1 MSLLSESLTSKVCY
15 PLHSLFPFLFLLPI
29 LSHSLDT
36 AEKNTLEE
44 RLRDCISLQDMTTQ
58 VKELES
64 KHQADLEKERTE
76 ISRLKTE
83 MEKLKKTKEAEIQ
96 QVIAATKDEVD
107 REKELTQ
114 KNRDLLEIAERK
126 TESLTGKAQ
135 EWESELARINAD
147 LSSKSQTLFLF

>member
-1 MSLLSESLTSKVCY
+1 LKIFTCY
-15 PLHSLFPFLFLLPI
+15 SV
-29 LSHSLDT
+29 T

-44 RLRDCISLQDMTTQ
+44 RLRNCISLQDMTTQ

-83 MEKLKKTKEAEIQ
+83 MEKLKKANEAEIL

-114 KNRDLLEIAERK
+114 KNRDLLNIAERK
-126 TESLTGKAQ
+126 IENLTVKAQ

>member
-1 MSLLSESLTSKVCY
+1 LPSS
-15 PLHSLFPFLFLLPI
+15 FPFLFQLPI
-29 LSHSLDT
+29 LNCSLDT

-83 MEKLKKTKEAEIQ
+83 MEKLKKANEAEIQ

-107 REKELTQ
+107 REKELSQ
-114 KNRDLLEIAERK
+114 KNRDLLDIAERK
-126 TESLTGKAQ
+126 LENLTGKAQ

-147 LSSKSQTLFLF
+147 LSSKSQTLFLFWISALPTCGVRRD

>member
-1 MSLLSESLTSKVCY
+1 
-15 PLHSLFPFLFLLPI
+15 
-29 LSHSLDT
+29 
-36 AEKNTLEE
+36 
-44 RLRDCISLQDMTTQ
+44 MTTQ

-83 MEKLKKTKEAEIQ
+83 MEKLKKANEAEIQ

-107 REKELTQ
+107 REKELSQ
-114 KNRDLLEIAERK
+114 KNRDLLDIAERK
-126 TESLTGKAQ
+126 LENLTGKAQ